1 MVKNLKDM
9 KKAVLKK
16 SKEIGKGKIK
26 GYDFEKKFNAQEFF
40 NSFSDVGFVATE
52 LGKAIEITKKMR
64 KNNAKIFLGFTSNM
78 STSGVRDV
86 ITYLVKNK
94 LVNFVVTTTGGIE
107 EDIIKTHKDFLHG
120 DYGASGAN
128 LRKNGVNRT
137 GNIFIPND
145 RYIWFEKFTK
155 PVLKRLY
162 AEQIQSGKICNS
174 VDFISELG
182 EELKKYKNKESSF
195 VYWAI
200 KNKIPILCVPLADG
214 AIGDHIYM
222 FKKENKN
229 FQIDLTKELELITDN
244 VLEDEVSGAII
255 IGGSV
260 PKHHI
265 MNAFMMREGIEYA
278 VYLNTGYEA
287 EGSNAGANP
296 EEAISWGK
304 ASGSKCEAV
313 KVWGD
318 ATITFPILV
327 AAAFKLHKNDK
338 K

>member
-1 MVKNLKDM
+1 MSKNLKDV

-16 SKEIGKGKIK
+16 SKEIGEGKIK
-26 GYDFEKKFNAQEFF
+26 GYNFEEEFDSVNFF
-40 NSFSDVGFVATE
+40 NSFKETGFVATE

-64 KNNAKIFLGFTSNM
+64 KTNAKIFLGFTSNM
-78 STSGVRDV
+78 STSGTRD
-86 ITYLVKNK
+86 IIKYLVKNK
-94 LVNFVVTTTGGIE
+94 LVHFVVTTTGGIE

-120 DYGASGAN
+120 DYNASGAY

-145 RYIWFEKFTK
+145 RYIWFEKFTR
-155 PVLKRLY
+155 PVLEKIY
-162 AEQIQSGKICNS
+162 KNQVKTGKICSS
-174 VDFISELG
+174 VDFIYALGKEL
-182 EELKKYKNKESSF
+182 ENYKNKETSF

-222 FKKENKN
+222 FKKENKD
-229 FQIDLTKELELITDN
+229 FQIDLTEELEVITDN
-244 VLEDEVSGAII
+244 VLKDERSGAII

-265 MNAFMMREGIEYA
+265 MNAFMMREGIEYV

-287 EGSNAGANP
+287 EGSNAGASP
-296 EEAISWGK
+296 EEAKSWGK
-304 ASGSKCEAV
+304 ATSNKCEAV

-318 ATITFPILV
+318 ASITFPILI
-327 AAAFKLHKNDK
+327 AAAFKLYK